1 MSEPSRAERPESTDA
16 ESEAAKRLLE
26 DAAVD
31 GGGSLDEFVEELYED
46 LRGIARN
53 RLRSERRGHTLRTT
67 ALVHET
73 YLKLNRHDRLEWKNR
88 AHFCAAAARA
98 MRRILVN
105 HAIHRGTEKRGGG
118 RVRVVMQDSFAVTET
133 NATELL
139 ALHDALEELESH
151 HPRHARVVECRFF
164 AGMTISEVSDALE
177 VSPSTVKRDWDMARA
192 WLHRAL
198 AD

>member
-1 MSEPSRAERPESTDA
+1 MSEASGAERLESDAA
-16 ESEAAKRLLE
+16 ESEAARRLLE
-26 DAAVD
+26 DAAAD
-31 GGGSLDEFVEELYED
+31 ADGSLDDFVEELYED
-46 LRGIARN
+46 LRGIARS

-67 ALVHET
+67 ALVHEA
-73 YLKLNRHDRLEWKNR
+73 YLKLNRHDRGEWKNR

-105 HAIHRGTEKRGGG
+105 HAIARSTEKRGGD
-118 RVRVVMQDSFAVTET
+118 RVQVEMRDDFAVTES
-133 NATELL
+133 NAAELL
-139 ALHDALEELESH
+139 ALHDALEELASD

-164 AGMTISEVSDALE
+164 AGMTIAEVSDALD
-177 VSPSTVKRDWDMARA
+177 VSTSTVKRDWDLARA

>member
-1 MSEPSRAERPESTDA
+1 MSET
-16 ESEAAKRLLE
+16 SEAASHEPPDREAGTAKRLLE
-26 DAAVD
+26 DAAAD
-31 GGGSLDEFVEELYED
+31 ADGSLDDFVAELYED

-67 ALVHET
+67 ALVHEA
-73 YLKLNRHDRLEWKNR
+73 YLKLNRHDRDEWKNR

-105 HAIHRGTEKRGGG
+105 HAIARSTEKRGGD
-118 RVRVVMQDSFAVTET
+118 RVRVEMQEDFAVTET
-133 NATELL
+133 NAAELL
-139 ALHDALEELESH
+139 ELHDALEELESH

-164 AGMTISEVSDALE
+164 AGMTIAEVSDALE
-177 VSPSTVKRDWDMARA
+177 VSTSTVKRDWDMARA

>member
-1 MSEPSRAERPESTDA
+1 MSETSEAASHEPQDRR
-16 ESEAAKRLLE
+16 SEAAKRLLE
-26 DAAVD
+26 DASAD
-31 GGGSLDEFVEELYED
+31 AEGLLDAFVEELYED

-67 ALVHET
+67 ALVHEA
-73 YLKLNRHDRLEWKNR
+73 YLKLSRHDRGEWKNR

-105 HAIHRGTEKRGGG
+105 HAIARSTEKRGGD
-118 RVRVVMQDSFAVTET
+118 RVRVEMQDDFAVTET
-133 NATELL
+133 NAAELL

-164 AGMTISEVSDALE
+164 AGMTIAEVSDALE
-177 VSPSTVKRDWDMARA
+177 VSTSTVKRDWDMARA